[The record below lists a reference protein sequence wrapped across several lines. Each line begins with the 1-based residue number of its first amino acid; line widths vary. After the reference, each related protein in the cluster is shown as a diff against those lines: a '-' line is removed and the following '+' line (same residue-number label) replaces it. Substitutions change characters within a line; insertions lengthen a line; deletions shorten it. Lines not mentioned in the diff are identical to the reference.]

1 MNVLFCVLNKDKFNQ
16 ISTYDTVYDIWY
28 NIEVIDEGTYR
39 IKKYKINLLIY
50 NYELFKIQ
58 LSKSINEIYAHFTDK
73 WIKCSK

>member
-39 IKKYKINLLIY
+39 VNEYKINLLIY
-50 NYELFKIQ
+50 NYELFKIK
-58 LSKSINEIYAHFTDK
+58 LIKSINEMYAHFTDK